1 MAENPQIKTKTL
13 ILDAAE
19 RLFAEQGIGHTSLRQ
34 VIAEAKVNIA
44 AVHYHFGSKEQLIY
58 AVLERRIIPINEE
71 RFKMLDAI
79 EAAAGEGPLPL
90 EPIIEA
96 FIRPPFRL
104 RSNPAANHGSFVR
117 VMGRCMN
124 EPNETVQAAFGRL
137 FGEVIKRFMAA
148 YLRALPELPPEEIMW
163 RAHFGAGTMAHAM
176 CGGEMLKKV
185 SQGRLDIGNGE
196 AVLQRLV
203 AFIAAGMRAPMLGA
217 DEPVKTKE
225 GKKA

>member
-1 MAENPQIKTKTL
+1 MSEQQQHKTKTV

-71 RFKMLDAI
+71 RFRMLDGI
-79 EAAAGEGPLPL
+79 EAAAGKGPLPL

-96 FIRPPFRL
+96 LIRPPFRL
-104 RSNPAANHGSFVR
+104 LNEPSANHGSFVR

-124 EPNETVQAAFGRL
+124 EPNEAVQEAFGRL

-148 YLRALPELPPEEIMW
+148 YQRALPHLPPEEIFW
-163 RAHFGAGTMAHAM
+163 RAHFSAGTMSHAM
-176 CGGEMLKKV
+176 CGGQLLKRLA
-185 SQGRLDIGNGE
+185 QGQLDTSTPE
-196 AVLQRLV
+196 ETLKRLV
-203 AFIAAGMRAPMLGA
+203 AFIAAGMRGPLPEETSPAPKG
-217 DEPVKTKE
+217 KR
-225 GKKA
+225 KKA